1 MTGKIR
7 IIAIAALFLIACGK
21 ETPKKAGLLAVSFR
35 INEAVGDVQ
44 PSYQTVVWLETEEGG
59 YVKTLFISEY
69 LSYGGYN
76 DSTICPA
83 WIKQADWEH
92 APETEY
98 DARTQATPSTGEHSL
113 IFDLGNEDIP
123 PGPYIVCMQIHIIED
138 YNILYKGRVVIGGDD
153 NETRAQSVYTPA
165 PYEAA
170 KNILTDVNFKF
181 MK

>member
-1 MTGKIR
+1 MTRKIL
-7 IIAIAALFLIACGK
+7 IYAIALLFLRACGK
-21 ETPKKAGLLAVSFR
+21 QAPKNAGSLILSFR
-35 INEAVGDVQ
+35 INPAEADVQ
-44 PSYQTVVWLETEEGG
+44 PSYQTVVWLENKDGR

-92 APETEY
+92 APESEY
-98 DARTQATPSTGEHSL
+98 DARTRATPSTGEHSL
-113 IFDLGNEDIP
+113 VFDLGNEDID
-123 PGPYIVCMQIHIIED
+123 PGPYIACMQMHIIED

-153 NETRAQSVYTPA
+153 NEIKAHPIYTPA
-165 PYEAA
+165 FYEAA

-181 MK
+181 IK